1 MSLNI
6 LIIHNPVAGRRRR
19 KRLRQLLKL
28 LHGRGHHVRVKL
40 TTYAGD
46 AHETARD
53 VDGFDV
59 IIAAGGDGT
68 VNEVVNGLCS
78 RADDKD
84 LPAVAFLPLGTA
96 NVLAWELHQPK
107 KPGAVL
113 EMIERGHTLEM
124 HPGLA
129 NGRRFVLMASAGL
142 DARAVSAVKTSMKRL
157 LGGAAYVTAA
167 LKALGQERPLF
178 TVRIGERAYEAAT
191 VVVTHARHYGGPFVI
206 TPEAGLDRP
215 QMQVVMMRGHGWW
228 NTLRYGAAL
237 VMGRL
242 HRLADVEV
250 VAATGAEIEGP
261 DFDPVQM
268 DGDLMSTLPL
278 SVGMEPRAVRL
289 CVP

>member
-1 MSLNI
+1 M
-6 LIIHNPVAGRRRR
+6 
-19 KRLRQLLKL
+19 
-28 LHGRGHHVRVKL
+28 
-40 TTYAGD
+40 
-46 AHETARD
+46 
-53 VDGFDV
+53 
-59 IIAAGGDGT
+59 
-68 VNEVVNGLCS
+68 
-78 RADDKD
+78 
-84 LPAVAFLPLGTA
+84 
-96 NVLAWELHQPK
+96 
-107 KPGAVL
+107 
-113 EMIERGHTLEM
+113 
-124 HPGLA
+124 
-129 NGRRFVLMASAGL
+129 
-142 DARAVSAVKTSMKRL
+142 
-157 LGGAAYVTAA
+157 
-167 LKALGQERPLF
+167 
-178 TVRIGERAYEAAT
+178 RIGERAYEAAT